1 MTAGWLKDP
10 AYRQMVIG
18 NNLLGRPARPDEIA
32 GMVLFLCSSSA
43 SFATGGVYAVDGGQ
57 TAH

>member
-10 AYRQMVIG
+10 AYPQMVVG
-18 NNLLGRPARPDEIA
+18 NVPLGHPAQPEEIA

-43 SFATGGVYAVDGGQ
+43 SFATGGVCRRRLIER
-57 TAH
+57 H